1 MKNLKKPNYLQK
13 QRISKA
19 CLNPNNFYLKSD
31 DGKRMILISK
41 IDEGEIVVEGKNVI
55 VNTSCTVIPIGSAK
69 EKKING

>member
-41 IDEGEIVVEGKNVI
+41 IDEGEAIVEGKNVSAHIECNI
-55 VNTSCTVIPIGSAK
+55 VSSETAK
-69 EKKING
+69 GENL